1 MRGKKS
7 FYVISKILMCEVNYR
22 RTDRSRLETICM
34 TYDPAAHKTT
44 IAPSHYT
51 HIVFVS
57 NSHLYNI
64 IDACHQVQ
72 KIFATPVTS
81 VCHPEVCTITRR
93 TSGVGTKHRKTLFRQ
108 CRNRI

>member
-1 MRGKKS
+1 GFKMRRKKS
-7 FYVISKILMCEVNYR
+7 FNVISKILMGEVNYR
-22 RTDRSRLETICM
+22 RADGCRFETICM
-34 TYDPAAHKTT
+34 TYDPAAHETT

-64 IDACHQVQ
+64 IDACHQVE

-81 VCHPEVCTITRR
+81 ICHPEVCTITCR
-93 TSGVGTKHRKTLFRQ
+93 TSGVG
-108 CRNRI
+108 